1 MNNRNA
7 RMLMKALCFC
17 SIIILVFVSLVSGEE
32 PAEVGISERLKST
45 SKSADTTGKEAEK
58 IQNLVVIHTNY
69 GYITVELYPDKAPI
83 TVENFLRYVH
93 EGFYDSLLF
102 HRVIDGFMIQGG
114 GFDQNYE
121 QKKPTYPPIKNEA
134 GNGLSNLTGTIAMAR
149 TNQIHSATTQFFINV
164 NDNFYLD
171 HRDNTPAG
179 YGYAVFGKV
188 IDGMDVV
195 NKIKK
200 VPTGVNPKTGL
211 SDWPKEDVVIKSIE
225 IVE

>member
-1 MNNRNA
+1 
-7 RMLMKALCFC
+7 MLMKALCFC

>member
-1 MNNRNA
+1 MKSRNA
-7 RMLMKALCFC
+7 QISIKALCLC
-17 SIIILVFVSLVSGEE
+17 SIIILLFASLVTGGELAQAGVQGE
-32 PAEVGISERLKST
+32 ISKIDEA
-45 SKSADTTGKEAEK
+45 ADTTGKEGEQ

-69 GYITVELYPDKAPI
+69 GDITIELYPDKAPI
-83 TVENFLRYVH
+83 TVENFLMYVS

-114 GFDQNYE
+114 GFDLNYE
-121 QKKPTYPPIKNEA
+121 MKKPTRPPIKNEA

-164 NDNFYLD
+164 NDNIYLD
-171 HRDNTPAG
+171 HRNNTPAG

-188 IDGMDVV
+188 VEGMDVV

-211 SDWPKEDVVIKSIE
+211 KDWPKEDVIIESIE
-225 IVE
+225 IVK

>member
-1 MNNRNA
+1 MRNKNVQ
-7 RMLMKALCFC
+7 MTTKALCLC
-17 SIIILVFVSLVSGEE
+17 NIIILVWASLLLGEE
-32 PAEVGISERLKST
+32 PRQTSIAEEIKPSEEAASPLK
-45 SKSADTTGKEAEK
+45 EEEK
-58 IQNLVVIHTNY
+58 IQNLVVIHTNF
-69 GYITVELYPDKAPI
+69 GDIIVQLYPEKAPI
-83 TVENFLRYVH
+83 TVENFLMYVR
-93 EGFYDSLLF
+93 EGFYDSLIF

-134 GNGLSNLTGTIAMAR
+134 ANGLSNVTGTVAMAR

-164 NDNFYLD
+164 NDNLYLD

-195 NKIKK
+195 NEIKK
-200 VPTGVNPKTGL
+200 VPTEVNPKTGL
-211 SDWPKEDVVIKSIE
+211 ADWPKEDVVIESIE

>member
-1 MNNRNA
+1 MKSRNA
-7 RMLMKALCFC
+7 QISIKALCLC
-17 SIIILVFVSLVSGEE
+17 SMIILLFASLVSGGELAQAGVQGE
-32 PAEVGISERLKST
+32 ISKIDEA
-45 SKSADTTGKEAEK
+45 ADTTGKEGEQ

-69 GYITVELYPDKAPI
+69 GDITVELYPDKAPI
-83 TVENFLRYVH
+83 TVENFLMYVS

-121 QKKPTYPPIKNEA
+121 MKKPTRPPIKNEA
-134 GNGLSNLTGTIAMAR
+134 GNGLGNLTGTIAMAR

-164 NDNFYLD
+164 NDNIYLD
-171 HRDNTPAG
+171 HRNNTPAG

-188 IDGMDVV
+188 VEGMDVV

-211 SDWPKEDVVIKSIE
+211 KDWPKEDVVIESIE
-225 IVE
+225 IVK

>member
-1 MNNRNA
+1 
-7 RMLMKALCFC
+7 MLMKALCFC

-45 SKSADTTGKEAEK
+45 SESADTTGKEAEK